1 MKILAMEEN
10 KSGKRARWSREA
22 GLIVREGLLRGDIE
36 EEVRE
41 GPGR

>member
-1 MKILAMEEN
+1 MKILAVEEN
-10 KSGKRARWSREA
+10 KSGKRVRWSREA
-22 GLIVREGLLRGDIE
+22 GLVVGEGLLRGDIG